1 MQMKVKNYM
10 KYLIFIFAA
19 LLGSSLGSLSR
30 YIETINNV
38 IGIYGL
44 ASIIVILGFF
54 AYVIRCRFR
63 LSYGILETTFGL
75 AFVGDTLSLWE
86 TRSFE
91 FYDTFSMVVG
101 LFIIACGLDNMG
113 KGLA

>member
-1 MQMKVKNYM
+1 MQVKNCI
-10 KYLIFIFAA
+10 KYFIFLFSA

-44 ASIIVILGFF
+44 ASIIVILGAF
-54 AYVIRCRFR
+54 AYGIRCRFR
-63 LSYGILETTFGL
+63 LSYGILETTFGV
-75 AFVGDTLSLWE
+75 AFIWDILSLCE
-86 TRSFE
+86 TRNFE
-91 FYDTFSMVVG
+91 FYDTFPIVVG
-101 LFIIACGLDNMG
+101 LFIIACGLDNIG